1 MSEYDSPHR
10 CSMWRAWIPPIVL
23 MVVALA
29 QVTLAKTAGLCPWKG
44 GGFGMFST
52 IDVTDTRSVRVFI
65 ERPVSSEE
73 LEIAPAYW
81 AKATQAKLFP
91 SDRLLTR
98 LALAIVNH
106 EQSYKRP
113 VNAVRL
119 EVWRTEF
126 GLESLVA
133 EDRLV
138 RAFTYRVVQS
148 TAD

>member
-1 MSEYDSPHR
+1 MSEYDSHHR
-10 CSMWRAWIPPIVL
+10 GGMWRAWIPPIIL

-29 QVTLAKTAGLCPWKG
+29 QITLAKTGELCPWKG

-52 IDVTDTRSVRVFI
+52 NDVTDARSVRVLV
-65 ERPVSSEE
+65 ERPATSDE
-73 LEIAPAYW
+73 LEIEPDFRIR
-81 AKATQAKLFP
+81 ATQAKLFP
-91 SDRLLTR
+91 SNRLLTR

-138 RAFTYRVVQS
+138 RA
-148 TAD
+148 